1 MRLDDKVKELFN
13 ISKTKAQKY
22 IREGI
27 VKVDNKIITKPGY
40 ILKDEEKNNKKEY
53 NIEIIEEKNRYIY
66 VSQGALK
73 LKKAVKE
80 FNLEEILKDNICIDI
95 GSSTGGFT
103 EILLEND
110 VKKVYSIDVGTSQLD
125 ERLKKNNK
133 VISIENTD
141 FRNIQI
147 DKENKFQ
154 NDNIDTIV
162 GDLSFISLKKIIDK
176 IVEIAPENMILLIKP
191 QFEVGEDIARKYNGV
206 IDDKKKH
213 IEIIED
219 IIYYYLDKLNNNSVN
234 NNKNDKNN
242 ENQKYILKGFTY
254 SEILINNLKEKKN
267 IEYLMYICKTRDKD
281 KHKHKNK
288 YKEKEKNKEKNKNK
302 NEDKCLK
309 KEEEKLLENIEKI
322 VNNAFSEKHDI
333 LLKKE

>member
-27 VKVDNKIITKPGY
+27 VKIDDKIITKPGY
-40 ILKDEEKNNKKEY
+40 ILKDEEKY

-103 EILLEND
+103 EILLENG

-125 ERLKKNNK
+125 QKLKKNNK

-147 DKENKFQ
+147 DKENKFR
-154 NDNIDTIV
+154 NDDIDTIV

-176 IVEIAPENMILLIKP
+176 IVEISPKNIILLIKP

-213 IEIIED
+213 REIIED
-219 IIYYYLDKLNNNSVN
+219 IISYYLEKLNNNSVN
-234 NNKNDKNN
+234 NNINNKNDNN
-242 ENQKYILKGFTY
+242 NNDNQKYILKGLTY

-267 IEYLMYICKTRDKD
+267 IEYLMYIGIGKD
-281 KHKHKNK
+281 IERLEKNI
-288 YKEKEKNKEKNKNK
+288 EKEKYNYDIK
-302 NEDKCLK
+302 
-309 KEEEKLLENIEKI
+309 KI
-322 VNNAFSEKHDI
+322 VEKAFNEKGFK
-333 LLKKE
+333 LLKK

>member
-1 MRLDDKVKELFN
+1 MRLDDKVKEIFN

-27 VKVDNKIITKPGY
+27 VKIEDKIITKPGY
-40 ILKDEEKNNKKEY
+40 ILKDEEKY

-103 EILLEND
+103 EILLENG

-125 ERLKKNNK
+125 EKLKKNNK

-176 IVEIAPENMILLIKP
+176 IVEISPKNIILLIKP

-219 IIYYYLDKLNNNSVN
+219 IISYYLEKLNISSVN
-234 NNKNDKNN
+234 NNINNKNDENNKNN
-242 ENQKYILKGFTY
+242 DNQKYILKGLTY

-267 IEYLMYICKTRDKD
+267 IEYLMYIGKD
-281 KHKHKNK
+281 I
-288 YKEKEKNKEKNKNK
+288 
-302 NEDKCLK
+302 DR
-309 KEEEKLLENIEKI
+309 LENNIEKEEKYNYDI
-322 VNNAFSEKHDI
+322 KEIIEKAFNEKI
-333 LLKKE
+333 QKL

>member
-27 VKVDNKIITKPGY
+27 VKIDNKIITKPGY

-53 NIEIIEEKNRYIY
+53 NIEIIEEENRYIY

-73 LKKAVKE
+73 LKKAVEE
-80 FNLEEILKDNICIDI
+80 FKLEEILKDNICIDI

-103 EILLEND
+103 EILLENG

-125 ERLKKNNK
+125 EKLKKNNK

-176 IVEIAPENMILLIKP
+176 IVEISPENIILLIKP

-213 IEIIED
+213 TEIIED
-219 IIYYYLDKLNNNSVN
+219 IISYYLEKLNNNSVN
-234 NNKNDKNN
+234 NNINNKNDNN
-242 ENQKYILKGFTY
+242 NNDNQKYILKGLTY

-267 IEYLMYICKTRDKD
+267 IEYLIYIS
-281 KHKHKNK
+281 KNIDRLEK
-288 YKEKEKNKEKNKNK
+288 NIEKEEKEKYNYDIKEIVEKAF
-302 NEDKCLK
+302 NEKGFK
-309 KEEEKLLENIEKI
+309 
-322 VNNAFSEKHDI
+322 
-333 LLKKE
+333 LLKK

>member
-1 MRLDDKVKELFN
+1 MRLDDKVKKLFN

-27 VKVDNKIITKPGY
+27 VKIDNKIITKPGY

-53 NIEIIEEKNRYIY
+53 NIEIIEEKNKYIY

-73 LKKAVKE
+73 LKKAVEE
-80 FNLEEILKDNICIDI
+80 FNLQEILKDNICIDI

-103 EILLEND
+103 EILLENE

-125 ERLKKNNK
+125 EKLKKNNK

-147 DKENKFQ
+147 DKDNKFQ

-176 IVEIAPENMILLIKP
+176 IVEIVPENMILLIKP

-219 IIYYYLDKLNNNSVN
+219 IICYYLDKLNSNNNNN

-254 SEILINNLKEKKN
+254 SEIFINNLKEKKN
-267 IEYLMYICKTRDKD
+267 IEYLMYIGK
-281 KHKHKNK
+281 
-288 YKEKEKNKEKNKNK
+288 KNKNDKFKEIDISKIQKYIINVVQKAFDEKDYKLLK
-302 NEDKCLK
+302 NENKND
-309 KEEEKLLENIEKI
+309 I
-322 VNNAFSEKHDI
+322 V
-333 LLKKE
+333 

>member
-1 MRLDDKVKELFN
+1 MRLDDRVKEIFN

-27 VKVDNKIITKPGY
+27 VKIDDKIITKPGY
-40 ILKDEEKNNKKEY
+40 ILKDEEKY

-73 LKKAVKE
+73 LKKAVEE
-80 FNLEEILKDNICIDI
+80 FKLKEILKDNICIDI

-103 EILLEND
+103 EILLENG
-110 VKKVYSIDVGTSQLD
+110 VNKVYSIDVGTSQLD
-125 ERLKKNNK
+125 EKLKKNNK

-147 DKENKFQ
+147 DKENKFR
-154 NDNIDTIV
+154 NDDIDTIV

-176 IVEIAPENMILLIKP
+176 IVEISPKNIILLIKP

-219 IIYYYLDKLNNNSVN
+219 IISYYLDKLNNNNDSN
-234 NNKNDKNN
+234 NNNICYKDN
-242 ENQKYILKGFTY
+242 EKYILKGLTY

-267 IEYLMYICKTRDKD
+267 IEYLMYIGKD
-281 KHKHKNK
+281 IDRLEKNI
-288 YKEKEKNKEKNKNK
+288 EKEKYNYDIKEIVEKAF
-302 NEDKCLK
+302 NE
-309 KEEEKLLENIEKI
+309 KEFK
-322 VNNAFSEKHDI
+322 
-333 LLKKE
+333 LLKK

>member
-1 MRLDDKVKELFN
+1 MRLDDKVKEIFN

-27 VKVDNKIITKPGY
+27 VKIDDKIITKPGY

-73 LKKAVKE
+73 LKKAVEE
-80 FNLEEILKDNICIDI
+80 FNLQEILKDNICIDI

-103 EILLEND
+103 EVLLENG

-125 ERLKKNNK
+125 EKLKKNNK

-176 IVEIAPENMILLIKP
+176 IVEIEPENIILLIKP

-206 IDDKKKH
+206 INDKKKH

-219 IIYYYLDKLNNNSVN
+219 IICYYLDKLNNNSVN

-267 IEYLMYICKTRDKD
+267 IEYLMYIGK
-281 KHKHKNK
+281 
-288 YKEKEKNKEKNKNK
+288 KNKN
-302 NEDKCLK
+302 DKFK
-309 KEEEKLLENIEKI
+309 KIDISKIQKYIINVVQKAFDEKDYK
-322 VNNAFSEKHDI
+322 
-333 LLKKE
+333 LLKKENKNDIV

>member
-1 MRLDDKVKELFN
+1 MRLDDKVKEIFN

-27 VKVDNKIITKPGY
+27 VKIDDKIITKPGY
-40 ILKDEEKNNKKEY
+40 ILKDEEKNNKEKY
-53 NIEIIEEKNRYIY
+53 NIEIIEEKNKYIY

-73 LKKAVKE
+73 LKKAVEE
-80 FNLEEILKDNICIDI
+80 FNLQEILKDNICIDI

-103 EILLEND
+103 EILLENE

-125 ERLKKNNK
+125 EKLKKNNK

-176 IVEIAPENMILLIKP
+176 IVEIEPKNIILLIKP
-191 QFEVGEDIARKYNGV
+191 QFEAGEDIARKYNGV

-219 IIYYYLDKLNNNSVN
+219 IICYYLDKLNNNSINNNNN

-267 IEYLMYICKTRDKD
+267 IEYLMYIGK
-281 KHKHKNK
+281 
-288 YKEKEKNKEKNKNK
+288 KNKN
-302 NEDKCLK
+302 DKFK
-309 KEEEKLLENIEKI
+309 KIDISKIQKYIINVVQKAFDEKDYK
-322 VNNAFSEKHDI
+322 
-333 LLKKE
+333 LLKKENKNDIV

>member
-1 MRLDDKVKELFN
+1 MRLDDRVKEIFN

-27 VKVDNKIITKPGY
+27 VKIDDKIITKPGY
-40 ILKDEEKNNKKEY
+40 ILKDEEKY

-80 FNLEEILKDNICIDI
+80 FNLEGILKDNICIDI

-103 EILLEND
+103 EILLENG

-125 ERLKKNNK
+125 EKLKKNNK

-176 IVEIAPENMILLIKP
+176 IVEISPKNIILLIKP

-213 IEIIED
+213 REIIED
-219 IIYYYLDKLNNNSVN
+219 IISYYLEKLNNNSVN
-234 NNKNDKNN
+234 NNINNKNDNN
-242 ENQKYILKGFTY
+242 NNDNQKYILKGLTY

-267 IEYLMYICKTRDKD
+267 IEYLMYIGIGKD
-281 KHKHKNK
+281 IERLEKNI
-288 YKEKEKNKEKNKNK
+288 EKEKYNYDIK
-302 NEDKCLK
+302 
-309 KEEEKLLENIEKI
+309 KI
-322 VNNAFSEKHDI
+322 VEKAFNEKGFK
-333 LLKKE
+333 LLKK

>member
-27 VKVDNKIITKPGY
+27 VKIDDKIITKPGY
-40 ILKDEEKNNKKEY
+40 ILKDLKDEEKY
-53 NIEIIEEKNRYIY
+53 NIEIIEEKNKYIY

-125 ERLKKNNK
+125 EKLKRNNK

-147 DKENKFQ
+147 DKDNKFQ

-176 IVEIAPENMILLIKP
+176 IVEILPKNMILLIKP

-219 IIYYYLDKLNNNSVN
+219 IISYYLDKLNNN
-234 NNKNDKNN
+234 NNKNDKSYKYSG
-242 ENQKYILKGFTY
+242 NQKYILKGLTY

-267 IEYLMYICKTRDKD
+267 IEYLMYIS
-281 KHKHKNK
+281 KNIDRLEK
-288 YKEKEKNKEKNKNK
+288 NIEKEEKEKYNDAIKEIVEEAF
-302 NEDKCLK
+302 NE
-309 KEEEKLLENIEKI
+309 KEFK
-322 VNNAFSEKHDI
+322 
-333 LLKKE
+333 LLKK

>member
-22 IREGI
+22 IIEGI
-27 VKVDNKIITKPGY
+27 VKIDNKIITKPGY
-40 ILKDEEKNNKKEY
+40 ILKYLKDEEKK
-53 NIEIIEEKNRYIY
+53 NIEIIEEKNKYIY

-73 LKKAVKE
+73 LKKAVEE
-80 FNLEEILKDNICIDI
+80 FNLQEILKDNICIDI

-103 EILLEND
+103 EILLENG

-125 ERLKKNNK
+125 EKLKKNNK

-147 DKENKFQ
+147 DKDNKFQ

-176 IVEIAPENMILLIKP
+176 IVEIEPKNIILLIKP

-219 IIYYYLDKLNNNSVN
+219 IICYYLDKLNNNSVN

-267 IEYLMYICKTRDKD
+267 IEYLMYIGK
-281 KHKHKNK
+281 
-288 YKEKEKNKEKNKNK
+288 KNKND
-302 NEDKCLK
+302 EL
-309 KEEEKLLENIEKI
+309 EKI
-322 VNNAFSEKHDI
+322 DISKIQKYIINVVQKAFDEKDYK
-333 LLKKE
+333 LLKKENKNDIV

>member
-27 VKVDNKIITKPGY
+27 VKIDDKIITKPGY
-40 ILKDEEKNNKKEY
+40 ILKDLKDEEKNNKEKYNKEKY
-53 NIEIIEEKNRYIY
+53 NIEIIEEKNKYIY

-73 LKKAVKE
+73 LKKAVEE
-80 FNLEEILKDNICIDI
+80 FNLQEILKDNICIDI

-103 EILLEND
+103 EILLENE

-125 ERLKKNNK
+125 EKLKKNNK

-147 DKENKFQ
+147 DKDNKFQ
-154 NDNIDTIV
+154 TDNIDTIV

-176 IVEIAPENMILLIKP
+176 IVEIEPKNIILLIKP

-219 IIYYYLDKLNNNSVN
+219 IICYYLDKLNNHSVN

-254 SEILINNLKEKKN
+254 SEILINNLREKKN
-267 IEYLMYICKTRDKD
+267 IEYLMYIGK
-281 KHKHKNK
+281 
-288 YKEKEKNKEKNKNK
+288 KNKN
-302 NEDKCLK
+302 DKLK
-309 KEEEKLLENIEKI
+309 KIDISKIQKYIINVVQKAFDEKDYK
-322 VNNAFSEKHDI
+322 
-333 LLKKE
+333 LLKKENKNDIV

>member
-1 MRLDDKVKELFN
+1 MRLDDKVKEIFN

-40 ILKDEEKNNKKEY
+40 ILKDLKDEEKY
-53 NIEIIEEKNRYIY
+53 NIEIIEEKNKYIY

-147 DKENKFQ
+147 DKENKFR

-219 IIYYYLDKLNNNSVN
+219 IICYYLDKLNNNSVN

-242 ENQKYILKGFTY
+242 ENQKYILKGLTY

-267 IEYLMYICKTRDKD
+267 IEYLMYIGKD
-281 KHKHKNK
+281 INRLEKNIEK
-288 YKEKEKNKEKNKNK
+288 EEKEKYNYDIKEIVEKAF
-302 NEDKCLK
+302 NEKIQ
-309 KEEEKLLENIEKI
+309 KLLKN
-322 VNNAFSEKHDI
+322 
-333 LLKKE
+333 

>member
-1 MRLDDKVKELFN
+1 MRLDDRVKEIFS

-27 VKVDNKIITKPGY
+27 VKIDDKIITKPGY
-40 ILKDEEKNNKKEY
+40 ILKDEEKY

-73 LKKAVKE
+73 LKKAVKK
-80 FNLEEILKDNICIDI
+80 FNLEGILKDNICIDI

-103 EILLEND
+103 EILLENG

-125 ERLKKNNK
+125 QKLKKNNK

-176 IVEIAPENMILLIKP
+176 IVEISPKNIILLIKP
-191 QFEVGEDIARKYNGV
+191 QFEVGEDIARKHNGV

-213 IEIIED
+213 REIIED
-219 IIYYYLDKLNNNSVN
+219 IICYYLDKLNNNSVN
-234 NNKNDKNN
+234 DNINNKNYENNKNN
-242 ENQKYILKGFTY
+242 DNQKYILKGLTY

-267 IEYLMYICKTRDKD
+267 IEYLMYIGKD
-281 KHKHKNK
+281 IDRLEKNI
-288 YKEKEKNKEKNKNK
+288 EKEKYNYDIKEIVEKAF
-302 NEDKCLK
+302 NE
-309 KEEEKLLENIEKI
+309 KEFK
-322 VNNAFSEKHDI
+322 
-333 LLKKE
+333 LLKK

>member
-1 MRLDDKVKELFN
+1 MRLDDKVKEIFN

-27 VKVDNKIITKPGY
+27 VKIDDKIITKPGY
-40 ILKDEEKNNKKEY
+40 ILKDLKDEEKY
-53 NIEIIEEKNRYIY
+53 NIEIIEERNRYIY

-73 LKKAVKE
+73 LKKAVEE
-80 FNLEEILKDNICIDI
+80 FNLEKILKDNICIDI

-103 EILLEND
+103 EILLENS

-125 ERLKKNNK
+125 EKLKKNNK

-147 DKENKFQ
+147 DKDNKFQ

-176 IVEIAPENMILLIKP
+176 IGEISPKNIILLIKP
-191 QFEVGEDIARKYNGV
+191 QFEAGEDIARKYNGV

-219 IIYYYLDKLNNNSVN
+219 MICYYLDKLNNNSVN
-234 NNKNDKNN
+234 NNINNKNYKYSD
-242 ENQKYILKGFTY
+242 NQKYILKGLTY

-267 IEYLMYICKTRDKD
+267 IEYLMYIGKD
-281 KHKHKNK
+281 IDRLAN
-288 YKEKEKNKEKNKNK
+288 
-302 NEDKCLK
+302 
-309 KEEEKLLENIEKI
+309 NIEKEEKYNYDIKEI
-322 VNNAFSEKHDI
+322 VEKAFNEKI
-333 LLKKE
+333 QKLLKN

>member
-1 MRLDDKVKELFN
+1 MRLDDKVKEIFN

-27 VKVDNKIITKPGY
+27 VKIDDKIITKPGY
-40 ILKDEEKNNKKEY
+40 ILKDLKDEEKY
-53 NIEIIEEKNRYIY
+53 NIEIIEEKNKYIY

-125 ERLKKNNK
+125 EKLKRNNK

-147 DKENKFQ
+147 DKDNKFQ

-162 GDLSFISLKKIIDK
+162 GDLSFISLKKIIEK
-176 IVEIAPENMILLIKP
+176 IGEISPENMILLIKP

-206 IDDKKKH
+206 IDDKNKH

-219 IIYYYLDKLNNNSVN
+219 IICYYLDKLNNNN
-234 NNKNDKNN
+234 NNKNYKYSD
-242 ENQKYILKGFTY
+242 NQKYILKGLTY
-254 SEILINNLKEKKN
+254 SEILMNNLKEKKN
-267 IEYLMYICKTRDKD
+267 IEYLMYIGKD
-281 KHKHKNK
+281 IDRLEKNIEK
-288 YKEKEKNKEKNKNK
+288 EEKEKYNYDIKEIV
-302 NEDKCLK
+302 
-309 KEEEKLLENIEKI
+309 EKAFDEKI
-322 VNNAFSEKHDI
+322 
-333 LLKKE
+333 KKCQKIKN

>member
-1 MRLDDKVKELFN
+1 MRLDDRVKEIFN

-27 VKVDNKIITKPGY
+27 VKIDDKIITKPGY

-73 LKKAVKE
+73 FKKAVGE
-80 FNLEEILKDNICIDI
+80 FKLEEILKDNICIDI

-103 EILLEND
+103 EILLENG

-125 ERLKKNNK
+125 EKLKKNNK

-176 IVEIAPENMILLIKP
+176 IVEISPENIILLIKP

-213 IEIIED
+213 MEVIED
-219 IIYYYLDKLNNNSVN
+219 IINYYLDKLNNN
-234 NNKNDKNN
+234 NKNIYCYKDN
-242 ENQKYILKGFTY
+242 EKYILKDLTY

-267 IEYLMYICKTRDKD
+267 IEYLMYIGKD
-281 KHKHKNK
+281 RKKLDTDLD
-288 YKEKEKNKEKNKNK
+288 KEKEKNNYDVKEIV
-302 NEDKCLK
+302 
-309 KEEEKLLENIEKI
+309 EKAFNEKI
-322 VNNAFSEKHDI
+322 
-333 LLKKE
+333 KKCQEIKN

>member
-40 ILKDEEKNNKKEY
+40 ILKDLKDEEKNNKKEY

-103 EILLEND
+103 EILLENG

-125 ERLKKNNK
+125 ERLKKNNE

-147 DKENKFQ
+147 DKDNKFQ

-219 IIYYYLDKLNNNSVN
+219 IISYYLDKLNNNSVN
-234 NNKNDKNN
+234 NNKNNKNN
-242 ENQKYILKGFTY
+242 ENQKYILKGLTY

-267 IEYLMYICKTRDKD
+267 IEYLMYIGK
-281 KHKHKNK
+281 
-288 YKEKEKNKEKNKNK
+288 KNKND
-302 NEDKCLK
+302 EFK
-309 KEEEKLLENIEKI
+309 KINISKIQKYIINVVQKAFDEKDYK
-322 VNNAFSEKHDI
+322 
-333 LLKKE
+333 LLKKENKNDIV

>member
-147 DKENKFQ
+147 DKDNKFQ

-219 IIYYYLDKLNNNSVN
+219 IISYYLDKLNNNSVN
-234 NNKNDKNN
+234 NNKNNKNN
-242 ENQKYILKGFTY
+242 ENQKYILKGLTY

-267 IEYLMYICKTRDKD
+267 IEYLMYIGK
-281 KHKHKNK
+281 
-288 YKEKEKNKEKNKNK
+288 KNKN
-302 NEDKCLK
+302 DKFK
-309 KEEEKLLENIEKI
+309 KIDISKIQKYIINVVQKAFDEKDYK
-322 VNNAFSEKHDI
+322 
-333 LLKKE
+333 LLKKENKNDIV

>member
-1 MRLDDKVKELFN
+1 MRLDDKVKELFY

-27 VKVDNKIITKPGY
+27 VKVDDKIITKPGY
-40 ILKDEEKNNKKEY
+40 ILKDLKDEEKNNKEKY

-73 LKKAVKE
+73 LKKAVEE
-80 FNLEEILKDNICIDI
+80 FNLEEILKNNICIDI

-103 EILLEND
+103 EILLENG

-125 ERLKKNNK
+125 EKLKKNNK

-176 IVEIAPENMILLIKP
+176 IVEIEPKNIILLIKP
-191 QFEVGEDIARKYNGV
+191 QFEVGENIARIYNGV
-206 IDDKKKH
+206 INDKKKH

-219 IIYYYLDKLNNNSVN
+219 IICYYLDKLNNNSVN

-267 IEYLMYICKTRDKD
+267 IEYLMYIGK
-281 KHKHKNK
+281 
-288 YKEKEKNKEKNKNK
+288 KNKND
-302 NEDKCLK
+302 EFK
-309 KEEEKLLENIEKI
+309 KINISKIQKYIINVVQKAFDEKDYK
-322 VNNAFSEKHDI
+322 
-333 LLKKE
+333 LLKKENKNDIV

>member
-80 FNLEEILKDNICIDI
+80 FNLEGILKDNICIDI

-103 EILLEND
+103 EILLENG

-125 ERLKKNNK
+125 EKLKKNNK

-162 GDLSFISLKKIIDK
+162 GDLSFISLKKIIEK
-176 IVEIAPENMILLIKP
+176 IVEIAPENIILLIKP

-219 IIYYYLDKLNNNSVN
+219 IICYYLDKLNNNSVN
-234 NNKNDKNN
+234 NNNYYNNNNNKNHKNN

-254 SEILINNLKEKKN
+254 SEILINNLKERKN
-267 IEYLMYICKTRDKD
+267 IEYLMYIGK
-281 KHKHKNK
+281 
-288 YKEKEKNKEKNKNK
+288 KNKND
-302 NEDKCLK
+302 EFK
-309 KEEEKLLENIEKI
+309 KINISKIQKYIINVVQKAFDEKDYK
-322 VNNAFSEKHDI
+322 
-333 LLKKE
+333 LLKKENKNDIV

>member
-1 MRLDDKVKELFN
+1 MRLYDNVKELFN

-27 VKVDNKIITKPGY
+27 IKIDDKIITKPGY
-40 ILKDEEKNNKKEY
+40 ILKDEEKND
-53 NIEIIEEKNRYIY
+53 IEIIEEKNRYIY

-73 LKKAVKE
+73 LKKAVEE
-80 FNLEEILKDNICIDI
+80 FNLKEILKDNICIDI

-103 EILLEND
+103 EILLENC

-125 ERLKKNNK
+125 EKLKKNNK

-176 IVEIAPENMILLIKP
+176 IVEISPKNIILLIKP

-213 IEIIED
+213 TEIIED
-219 IIYYYLDKLNNNSVN
+219 IISYYLEKLNNNSVN
-234 NNKNDKNN
+234 YKNN
-242 ENQKYILKGFTY
+242 ENQKYILKGLTY

-267 IEYLMYICKTRDKD
+267 IEYLIYIS
-281 KHKHKNK
+281 KNIDRLEK
-288 YKEKEKNKEKNKNK
+288 NIEKEEKEKYNYDIKEIVEKAF
-302 NEDKCLK
+302 NEKGF
-309 KEEEKLLENIEKI
+309 NY
-322 VNNAFSEKHDI
+322 
-333 LLKKE
+333 

>member
-103 EILLEND
+103 EILLENG

-176 IVEIAPENMILLIKP
+176 IGEISPENMILLIKP

-219 IIYYYLDKLNNNSVN
+219 IISYYLDKLNNNSVN
-234 NNKNDKNN
+234 NNKNNKNN
-242 ENQKYILKGFTY
+242 ENQKYILKGLTY

-267 IEYLMYICKTRDKD
+267 IEYLMYIGK
-281 KHKHKNK
+281 
-288 YKEKEKNKEKNKNK
+288 KNKN
-302 NEDKCLK
+302 DKFK
-309 KEEEKLLENIEKI
+309 KIDISKIQKYIINVVQKAFDEKDYK
-322 VNNAFSEKHDI
+322 
-333 LLKKE
+333 LLKKENKNDIV

>member
-27 VKVDNKIITKPGY
+27 VKIDDKIITKPGY
-40 ILKDEEKNNKKEY
+40 ILKDLKDEEKNNKEKYNKEKY
-53 NIEIIEEKNRYIY
+53 NIEIIEEKNKYIY

-73 LKKAVKE
+73 LKKAVEE
-80 FNLEEILKDNICIDI
+80 FNLQEILKDNICIDI

-103 EILLEND
+103 EILLENE

-125 ERLKKNNK
+125 EKLKKNNK

-176 IVEIAPENMILLIKP
+176 IVEIEPKNIILLIKP

-267 IEYLMYICKTRDKD
+267 IEYLMYIGK
-281 KHKHKNK
+281 
-288 YKEKEKNKEKNKNK
+288 KNKND
-302 NEDKCLK
+302 EFK
-309 KEEEKLLENIEKI
+309 KIDISKIQKYIINVVQKAFDEKDYK
-322 VNNAFSEKHDI
+322 
-333 LLKKE
+333 LLKKENKNDIV

>member
-27 VKVDNKIITKPGY
+27 VKIDDKIITKPGY
-40 ILKDEEKNNKKEY
+40 ILKDEEKY

-73 LKKAVKE
+73 LKKAVEE
-80 FNLEEILKDNICIDI
+80 FNLEEILKNNICIDI

-103 EILLEND
+103 EILLENG

-125 ERLKKNNK
+125 EKLKKNNK

-141 FRNIQI
+141 FRNIQV

-176 IVEIAPENMILLIKP
+176 IVEISPKNIILLIKP

-219 IIYYYLDKLNNNSVN
+219 IISYYLEKLNNNSVN
-234 NNKNDKNN
+234 NNIKNKNN
-242 ENQKYILKGFTY
+242 DNQKYILKGLTY

-267 IEYLMYICKTRDKD
+267 IEYLMYIGIG
-281 KHKHKNK
+281 K
-288 YKEKEKNKEKNKNK
+288 YI
-302 NEDKCLK
+302 DR
-309 KEEEKLLENIEKI
+309 LENNIEKKEKYNYDIKEI
-322 VNNAFSEKHDI
+322 VEKAFNEKEFK
-333 LLKKE
+333 LLKK

>member
-1 MRLDDKVKELFN
+1 MRLDDRVKEIFN

-27 VKVDNKIITKPGY
+27 VKVNNKIITKPGY
-40 ILKDEEKNNKKEY
+40 ILKDEEKY

-73 LKKAVKE
+73 LKKAVGE
-80 FNLEEILKDNICIDI
+80 FKLEEILKDNICIDI

-103 EILLEND
+103 EILLENG

-176 IVEIAPENMILLIKP
+176 IVEIEPKNIILLIKP

-267 IEYLMYICKTRDKD
+267 IEYLMYIGKD
-281 KHKHKNK
+281 RKKLDTDLD
-288 YKEKEKNKEKNKNK
+288 KEKEKNNYDVKEIV
-302 NEDKCLK
+302 
-309 KEEEKLLENIEKI
+309 EKAFNEKI
-322 VNNAFSEKHDI
+322 
-333 LLKKE
+333 KKCQEIKN

>member
-73 LKKAVKE
+73 LKKAVEE
-80 FNLEEILKDNICIDI
+80 FNLQEILKDNICIDI

-147 DKENKFQ
+147 DKDNKFQ

-219 IIYYYLDKLNNNSVN
+219 IICYYLDKLNNNSVN

-242 ENQKYILKGFTY
+242 ENQKYILKGLTY
-254 SEILINNLKEKKN
+254 SEILINNLKERKN
-267 IEYLMYICKTRDKD
+267 IEYLMYIGK
-281 KHKHKNK
+281 
-288 YKEKEKNKEKNKNK
+288 KNKN
-302 NEDKCLK
+302 DKFK
-309 KEEEKLLENIEKI
+309 KIDISKIQKYIINVVQKAFDEKDYK
-322 VNNAFSEKHDI
+322 
-333 LLKKE
+333 LLKKENKNDIV

>member
-1 MRLDDKVKELFN
+1 MRLDDKVKEIFN

-40 ILKDEEKNNKKEY
+40 ILKDLKDEEKY
-53 NIEIIEEKNRYIY
+53 NIEIIEEKNKYIY

-73 LKKAVKE
+73 LKKAVEE
-80 FNLEEILKDNICIDI
+80 FKLEEILKDNICIDI

-125 ERLKKNNK
+125 EKLKRNNK

-147 DKENKFQ
+147 DKDNKFQ

-176 IVEIAPENMILLIKP
+176 IVEILPKNMILLIKP
-191 QFEVGEDIARKYNGV
+191 QFEVGEDIARKYSGV

-219 IIYYYLDKLNNNSVN
+219 IISYYLDKLNNNN
-234 NNKNDKNN
+234 NNKNYKYSD
-242 ENQKYILKGFTY
+242 NQKYILKGLTY

-267 IEYLMYICKTRDKD
+267 IEYLMYIGKD
-281 KHKHKNK
+281 IDRLEKNI
-288 YKEKEKNKEKNKNK
+288 EKEKYNYDIKEIV
-302 NEDKCLK
+302 
-309 KEEEKLLENIEKI
+309 EKAFNEKI
-322 VNNAFSEKHDI
+322 
-333 LLKKE
+333 KKCQKIKN

>member
-1 MRLDDKVKELFN
+1 MRLDDKVKEIFN

-27 VKVDNKIITKPGY
+27 VKIDDKIITKPGY
-40 ILKDEEKNNKKEY
+40 ILKDEEKY
-53 NIEIIEEKNRYIY
+53 NIEIIEEKNRYMY

-103 EILLEND
+103 EILLENG

-125 ERLKKNNK
+125 QKLKKNNK

-176 IVEIAPENMILLIKP
+176 IVEISPKNIILLIKP

-219 IIYYYLDKLNNNSVN
+219 IISYYLEKLNNNSVN
-234 NNKNDKNN
+234 NNINNKNYENNKNN
-242 ENQKYILKGFTY
+242 DNQKYILKGLTY

-267 IEYLMYICKTRDKD
+267 IEYLMYIGKD
-281 KHKHKNK
+281 IDGLEKNI
-288 YKEKEKNKEKNKNK
+288 EKEKYNYDIK
-302 NEDKCLK
+302 
-309 KEEEKLLENIEKI
+309 KI
-322 VNNAFSEKHDI
+322 VEKAFNEKEFK
-333 LLKKE
+333 LLKK

>member
-1 MRLDDKVKELFN
+1 MRLDDRVKEIFN

-27 VKVDNKIITKPGY
+27 IKIDDKIITKPGY
-40 ILKDEEKNNKKEY
+40 ILKDEEKNNKEKY

-73 LKKAVKE
+73 LKKAVKK
-80 FNLEEILKDNICIDI
+80 FNLEGILKDNICIDI

-103 EILLEND
+103 EILLENG

-125 ERLKKNNK
+125 EKLKKNKK

-176 IVEIAPENMILLIKP
+176 IVEISPKNIILLIKP

-213 IEIIED
+213 REIIED
-219 IIYYYLDKLNNNSVN
+219 IISYYLDKLNSNNIGY
-234 NNKNDKNN
+234 KDN
-242 ENQKYILKGFTY
+242 EKYILKGLTY

-267 IEYLMYICKTRDKD
+267 IEYLMYIGIG
-281 KHKHKNK
+281 K
-288 YKEKEKNKEKNKNK
+288 YI
-302 NEDKCLK
+302 DR
-309 KEEEKLLENIEKI
+309 LENNIEKKEKYNYDIKEI
-322 VNNAFSEKHDI
+322 VEKAFNEKEFK
-333 LLKKE
+333 LLKK

>member
-1 MRLDDKVKELFN
+1 MRLDDRVKEIFN

-27 VKVDNKIITKPGY
+27 VKIDDKIITKPGY
-40 ILKDEEKNNKKEY
+40 ILKDEEKY

-73 LKKAVKE
+73 LKKAVEE

-103 EILLEND
+103 EILLENS

-125 ERLKKNNK
+125 EKLKKNNK

-147 DKENKFQ
+147 DKDNKFK

-162 GDLSFISLKKIIDK
+162 GDLSFISLKKIIEK
-176 IVEIAPENMILLIKP
+176 IVEISPENIILLIKP

-219 IIYYYLDKLNNNSVN
+219 IISYYLDKLNSNNNNS
-234 NNKNDKNN
+234 NNKNYKYSD
-242 ENQKYILKGFTY
+242 NQKYILKGLTY

-267 IEYLMYICKTRDKD
+267 IEYLMYIGKD
-281 KHKHKNK
+281 RKKSDIDLG
-288 YKEKEKNKEKNKNK
+288 KEKYNYDIKEIVEKAFNEKEFK
-302 NEDKCLK
+302 
-309 KEEEKLLENIEKI
+309 
-322 VNNAFSEKHDI
+322 
-333 LLKKE
+333 LLKK

>member
-1 MRLDDKVKELFN
+1 MRLDDRVKEIFN

-27 VKVDNKIITKPGY
+27 VKIDDKIVTKPGY
-40 ILKDEEKNNKKEY
+40 ILKDKEKNNKKEY

-73 LKKAVKE
+73 LKKAVEE
-80 FNLEEILKDNICIDI
+80 FKLEEVLKDNICIDI

-103 EILLEND
+103 EILLENG
-110 VKKVYSIDVGTSQLD
+110 VKKVYSIDVGKSQLD
-125 ERLKKNNK
+125 EKLKKNNK

-147 DKENKFQ
+147 DKENKFR

-176 IVEIAPENMILLIKP
+176 IGEISPENMILLIKP

-219 IIYYYLDKLNNNSVN
+219 IISYYLDKLNNN
-234 NNKNDKNN
+234 NKNDKSYKYSD
-242 ENQKYILKGFTY
+242 NQKYILKGLTY

-267 IEYLMYICKTRDKD
+267 IEYLMYIGKD
-281 KHKHKNK
+281 IDRLEKNIEK
-288 YKEKEKNKEKNKNK
+288 EEKEKYNYDIKEIV
-302 NEDKCLK
+302 
-309 KEEEKLLENIEKI
+309 EKAFDEKI
-322 VNNAFSEKHDI
+322 
-333 LLKKE
+333 KKCQKIKN

>member
-1 MRLDDKVKELFN
+1 MRLDDKVKEIFN

-27 VKVDNKIITKPGY
+27 VKIDDKIITKPGY
-40 ILKDEEKNNKKEY
+40 ILKYLKDEERNNKEKY
-53 NIEIIEEKNRYIY
+53 NIEIIEEKNKYIY

-73 LKKAVKE
+73 LKKAVEE
-80 FNLEEILKDNICIDI
+80 FNLQEILKDNICIDI

-103 EILLEND
+103 EILLENE

-125 ERLKKNNK
+125 EKLKKNNK

-147 DKENKFQ
+147 DKDNKFQ

-176 IVEIAPENMILLIKP
+176 IVEIEPKNIILLIKP

-206 IDDKKKH
+206 INDKKKH

-219 IIYYYLDKLNNNSVN
+219 IICYYLDKLNNNSINNNNYNNKNN

-267 IEYLMYICKTRDKD
+267 IEYLMYIGK
-281 KHKHKNK
+281 
-288 YKEKEKNKEKNKNK
+288 KNKN
-302 NEDKCLK
+302 DKFK
-309 KEEEKLLENIEKI
+309 KIDISKIQKYIINVVQKAFDEKDYK
-322 VNNAFSEKHDI
+322 
-333 LLKKE
+333 LLKKENKNDIV

>member
-1 MRLDDKVKELFN
+1 MRLDDKVKEIFN

-40 ILKDEEKNNKKEY
+40 ILKDEEKNNKEKY

-73 LKKAVKE
+73 LKKAVEE
-80 FNLEEILKDNICIDI
+80 FNLQEILKDNICIDI

-103 EILLEND
+103 EILLENG

-125 ERLKKNNK
+125 EKLKKNNK
-133 VISIENTD
+133 VISIENKD

-154 NDNIDTIV
+154 DDNIDTIV

-176 IVEIAPENMILLIKP
+176 IVEISPKNIILLIKP

-219 IIYYYLDKLNNNSVN
+219 IICYYLDKLNNNSNNNNYNNN

-242 ENQKYILKGFTY
+242 ENNKNQKYILKGFTY

-267 IEYLMYICKTRDKD
+267 IEYLMYIGK
-281 KHKHKNK
+281 
-288 YKEKEKNKEKNKNK
+288 KNKND
-302 NEDKCLK
+302 EL
-309 KEEEKLLENIEKI
+309 EKI
-322 VNNAFSEKHDI
+322 DISKIQKYIINVVQKAFDEKDYK
-333 LLKKE
+333 LLKKGNKNDIV

>member
-1 MRLDDKVKELFN
+1 MRLDDRIRELLD

-22 IREGI
+22 IRDGI
-27 VKVDNKIITKPGY
+27 VKVDGKIIIKPGY

-73 LKKAVKE
+73 FKKAVGE
-80 FNLEEILKDNICIDI
+80 FKLEEILKDNICIDI

-103 EILLEND
+103 EILLENG

-125 ERLKKNNK
+125 EKLKKNNK

-176 IVEIAPENMILLIKP
+176 IVEISPENIILLIKP

-213 IEIIED
+213 MEVIED
-219 IIYYYLDKLNNNSVN
+219 IINYYLDKLNNN
-234 NNKNDKNN
+234 NKNIYCYKDN
-242 ENQKYILKGFTY
+242 EKYILKDLTY

-267 IEYLMYICKTRDKD
+267 IEYLMYIGKD
-281 KHKHKNK
+281 RKKLDTDLD
-288 YKEKEKNKEKNKNK
+288 KEKEKNNYDVKEIV
-302 NEDKCLK
+302 
-309 KEEEKLLENIEKI
+309 EKAFNEKI
-322 VNNAFSEKHDI
+322 
-333 LLKKE
+333 KKCQEIKN

>member
-1 MRLDDKVKELFN
+1 MRLDDRVKEIFN

-53 NIEIIEEKNRYIY
+53 NIEIIEEKNKYIY

-80 FNLEEILKDNICIDI
+80 FNLQEILKDNICIDI

-103 EILLEND
+103 EILLENG

-125 ERLKKNNK
+125 EKLKRNNK

-147 DKENKFQ
+147 DKENKFR

-162 GDLSFISLKKIIDK
+162 GDLSFISLKKIIEK
-176 IVEIAPENMILLIKP
+176 IVEISPENIILLIKP

-219 IIYYYLDKLNNNSVN
+219 IISYYLDKLNNN
-234 NNKNDKNN
+234 NKNDKSYKYSD
-242 ENQKYILKGFTY
+242 NQKYILKGLTY

-267 IEYLMYICKTRDKD
+267 IEYLMYIGKD
-281 KHKHKNK
+281 IDRLEKNIEK
-288 YKEKEKNKEKNKNK
+288 EEKEKYNYDIKEIV
-302 NEDKCLK
+302 
-309 KEEEKLLENIEKI
+309 EKAFDEKI
-322 VNNAFSEKHDI
+322 
-333 LLKKE
+333 KKCQKIKN

>member
-1 MRLDDKVKELFN
+1 MRLDDKVKEIFN

-27 VKVDNKIITKPGY
+27 VKIDDKIITKPGY

-73 LKKAVKE
+73 LKKAVKK
-80 FNLEEILKDNICIDI
+80 FNLEGILKDNICIDI

-125 ERLKKNNK
+125 EKLKKNNK

-147 DKENKFQ
+147 DKDNKFQ

-176 IVEIAPENMILLIKP
+176 IVEISPENMILLIKP

-219 IIYYYLDKLNNNSVN
+219 IISYYLDKLNNNSVN
-234 NNKNDKNN
+234 NNINNKNDNNNKNN
-242 ENQKYILKGFTY
+242 ENQKYILKGLTY

-267 IEYLMYICKTRDKD
+267 IEYLMYIGKD
-281 KHKHKNK
+281 INRLEKNIEK
-288 YKEKEKNKEKNKNK
+288 EEKEKYNYDIKEIVEKAF
-302 NEDKCLK
+302 NEKIQ
-309 KEEEKLLENIEKI
+309 KLLKN
-322 VNNAFSEKHDI
+322 
-333 LLKKE
+333 

>member
-27 VKVDNKIITKPGY
+27 VKIDDKIITKPGY

-53 NIEIIEEKNRYIY
+53 NIEIIEEKNKYIY

-73 LKKAVKE
+73 LKKAVEE
-80 FNLEEILKDNICIDI
+80 FNLQEILKNNICIDI

-103 EILLEND
+103 EILLENE

-125 ERLKKNNK
+125 EKLKKNNK

-162 GDLSFISLKKIIDK
+162 GDISFISLKKIIDK
-176 IVEIAPENMILLIKP
+176 IVEIEPKNIILLIKP

-206 IDDKKKH
+206 IDDKNKH

-219 IIYYYLDKLNNNSVN
+219 IIYYYLDKLNNNSVNNN

-267 IEYLMYICKTRDKD
+267 IEYLMYIGK
-281 KHKHKNK
+281 
-288 YKEKEKNKEKNKNK
+288 KNKN
-302 NEDKCLK
+302 DKFK
-309 KEEEKLLENIEKI
+309 KIDISKIQKYIINVVQKAFDEKDYK
-322 VNNAFSEKHDI
+322 
-333 LLKKE
+333 LLKKENKNDIV